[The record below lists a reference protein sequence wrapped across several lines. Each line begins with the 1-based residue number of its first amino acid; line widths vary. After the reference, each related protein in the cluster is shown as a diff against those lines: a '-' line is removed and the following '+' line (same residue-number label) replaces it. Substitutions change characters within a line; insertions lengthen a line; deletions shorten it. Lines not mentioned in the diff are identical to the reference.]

1 MVAQKAV
8 NVRMITA
15 HMDTMTAVVLLTD
28 SVTTTPIITASAL
41 CLLLLAQ
48 AAVLLGEALRRQTH
62 TLTLESE
69 TLLLLLTLHDVTCT
83 EMTEDGV
90 SIGLTITVGVDRL
103 TPHSQGI
110 PLLSGP
116 RGNPPKLLIPLKKP
130 LCPLGEV
137 RGLDL
142 TADLQALIQSAA
154 QAAQAVAV
162 IQTAAQVMDRRLVL
176 FSHQLH
182 MHHLSPLWR
191 LTLKSPVGALGLKC
205 KIYQYA
211 QQTQV

>member
-1 MVAQKAV
+1 
-8 NVRMITA
+8 MITA
-15 HMDTMTAVVLLTD
+15 HMDIMTAVVLLTD
-28 SVTTTPIITASAL
+28 SVTTTPIITAIAL

-110 PLLSGP
+110 PPLSVP
-116 RGNPPKLLIPLKKP
+116 RGNPSKLLIPLKKH
-130 LCPLGEV
+130 LCPLGEA
-137 RGLDL
+137 RDLDL

-154 QAAQAVAV
+154 QAAQAVAGGNFFSFFNL
-162 IQTAAQVMDRRLVL
+162 QMMDEY
-176 FSHQLH
+176 
-182 MHHLSPLWR
+182 LSMD
-191 LTLKSPVGALGLKC
+191 KALGLCWTIC
-205 KIYQYA
+205 K
-211 QQTQV
+211 